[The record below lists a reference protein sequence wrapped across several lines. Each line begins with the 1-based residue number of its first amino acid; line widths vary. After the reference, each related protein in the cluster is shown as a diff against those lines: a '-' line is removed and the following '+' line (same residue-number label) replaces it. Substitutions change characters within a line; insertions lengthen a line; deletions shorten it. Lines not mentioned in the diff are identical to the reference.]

1 MRYALLST
9 SLIALST
16 AGIAQDVPLAP
27 PPEAA
32 TYSPYTGQDFPNQ
45 VLFGDTHLHTG
56 FSADAGLVG
65 AVRTPDDAYRFAKG
79 EVVTSNQGIP
89 ARLGRPLDWLVV
101 ADHAENLGLPIA
113 MRERNPDLLATEW
126 GAEITEIAAPGTID
140 SMIASYNKWAQAV
153 LLDGVDPLAGT
164 DFPQSMWSRVTEA
177 AEQHYVPGAFT
188 SFIGFEWTSGPSGN
202 NLHRVVVFKDG
213 KDKADQIIPFSNYDS
228 DDPERL
234 WDWLQQYEESTGGEV
249 LALAH
254 NGNLSN
260 GLMFDDVT
268 LSGEP
273 LSADYATRRARWE
286 PIYEVTQMKG
296 DGEAHPMLSPDDE
309 FADFETWDT
318 GSFGE
323 QPKTEDMIPRE
334 YAREAL
340 KRGMAYE
347 ASLGVNPFK
356 FGMVGSTDAHTALS
370 TTQEDNF
377 FGKVAALEPSNN
389 PIRFEE
395 GVAARYGAPE
405 NVLTAAMT
413 SASGLAAVWARE
425 NTREAIWDAMK
436 RREVY
441 ATTGTRLRVRVFAGY
456 GFSAEDLPRSDF
468 AAHGYAMGV
477 PMGGDL
483 APDTEGRAPGLLI
496 RALRDPDGANL
507 DRVQVVKGWLNDD
520 GTTGERVYD
529 VVWSGDRVPDDNGK
543 LPPVG
548 NTVDVENATWTN
560 DIGQAIL
567 SGYWEDPEFDPSQA
581 AFYYVRVIE
590 IPTPR
595 WTVYDA
601 KQFDVALPE
610 GVPTAIQDRAYTS
623 PIWYTPAN

>member
-273 LSADYATRRARWE
+273 LTADYATRRARWE

-323 QPKTEDMIPRE
+323 QPKTEDMIPGDRAPLFHAHAGRGPVCLQVGRVDHHGLLLAVLRSQANHDTSE
-334 YAREAL
+334 YALVAP
-340 KRGMAYE
+340 
-347 ASLGVNPFK
+347 SLPAVIQGLVRTVFRRCIAPPQPIAI
-356 FGMVGSTDAHTALS
+356 D
-370 TTQEDNF
+370 EDN
-377 FGKVAALEPSNN
+377 AAQHTPVIN
-389 PIRFEE
+389 
-395 GVAARYGAPE
+395 ARLA
-405 NVLTAAMT
+405 V
-413 SASGLAAVWARE
+413 GL
-425 NTREAIWDAMK
+425 
-436 RREVY
+436 REV
-441 ATTGTRLRVRVFAGY
+441 GLKTRHLRVGQPVEIRHIH
-456 GFSAEDLPRSDF
+456 RSF
-468 AAHGYAMGV
+468 
-477 PMGGDL
+477 
-483 APDTEGRAPGLLI
+483 
-496 RALRDPDGANL
+496 
-507 DRVQVVKGWLNDD
+507 
-520 GTTGERVYD
+520 
-529 VVWSGDRVPDDNGK
+529 
-543 LPPVG
+543 
-548 NTVDVENATWTN
+548 
-560 DIGQAIL
+560 
-567 SGYWEDPEFDPSQA
+567 
-581 AFYYVRVIE
+581 
-590 IPTPR
+590 
-595 WTVYDA
+595 
-601 KQFDVALPE
+601 
-610 GVPTAIQDRAYTS
+610 
-623 PIWYTPAN
+623 